1 MTVAGGART
10 VDSVAVR
17 GAAVELTLA
26 SAVSFGQAATVSY
39 VPGTD
44 PIRDAAGNGAAAFT
58 DLPVN
63 NRTSG
68 VCDRT
73 PQLRDAITRAA
84 SRSDCGDVTV
94 DDLVEIT
101 WLTVSGK
108 NISALKTGDFAGLVL
123 LRGIVL
129 GDNQLTALPAGVFAG
144 LADIKQISLSNND
157 LSALPGDVFS
167 SLTTLRVIRLDRNA
181 LTGLD
186 AGTFAG
192 LRALEW
198 LELDQNQLSTLPAG
212 IFSGLTALET
222 LELQDNRIESLPGG
236 VFSGLAALKELW
248 LPDNRLSTLP
258 AGVFSGLPA
267 LTSLDLRR
275 NRFSE
280 LPPGVFS
287 GMTAH
292 PDEFWFQENPTD
304 PLPVTVSLESPSAG
318 QFRAVAQTGAPFG
331 MVLPIRVD
339 GGSID
344 GGVRAATIPQGDSA
358 SAPLD
363 VSRAAGATAA
373 VTVDLAA
380 LPGRPATDR
389 GYGLVASADLPLEVL
404 APVPRVRVHP
414 QALTVRE
421 GGSNGYTVVLNSR
434 PTETVTV
441 TVIVLPASAATASPA
456 RLMFTAADWH
466 TPRSVTLTTTADADT
481 EDGSATV
488 HHVVAGGDYGSVS
501 APDVTVTV
509 AEAVADTGAAPVFDS
524 PDAYSVTENE
534 ILAGTVSAT
543 DADDEDSV
551 TGYAVTGGAD
561 ADRFRVAGDGALHFV
576 IVPDYERPADA
587 DRNNVYELAVTATSG
602 AGGRE
607 RTTTR
612 TVAVTVGDEDEPPA
626 TPPAPRVDPDPN
638 SRYSLD
644 VRASR
649 RQEVIAGPAIDDYD
663 IQYRVQGEG
672 DFLNWSVGRT
682 LKAKITG
689 LEWATLYEVQVRAKN
704 DEGTS
709 DWSPS
714 TVAST
719 RNGAPRVDPGVAP
732 ERIRS
737 AVGGAAEIVYADRVF
752 LDPDGDDIEFTVSSD
767 NSAVAAVSV
776 RLGIV
781 TIVPGSAGTA
791 TVTIT
796 ARDEYGAESVHA
808 FDVTVSAPTLGTPD
822 VRIDGTVLEFEF
834 TDSFTAGE
842 TRAYEL
848 RARHKTPR
856 GPWAIGC
863 QAVTGSEAGN
873 QDITLRTNLAGFFEP
888 GTVYE
893 ADYGYRGETCGGPV
907 DARSAAVDRTTDGV
921 ASFDIELIFSGRFT
935 SGQRASINAAARR
948 WMEIIQSGV
957 PNFDYSGNPAGCG
970 FGLPSLV
977 RVVDDHVIYVLEKYI
992 DGPRGSLAQTRHCRI
1007 RPVSQLPIVS
1017 IVEFDSADLPGLS
1030 GGVMEDVALH
1040 EMGHALGIDGP
1051 LWKDLGML
1059 KNPSLVLGVEI
1070 EPAPDTHFTGPLA
1083 VAEFNSRGGLS
1094 YSGAKVPVENGVGWG
1109 GSRDTHW
1116 RLSVFGHELM
1126 ATGIYTLGANPLSS
1140 ITIQALADLGY
1151 DVDKTQ
1157 ADPYYVS
1164 GAIGRDAPGF
1174 LPLGCGVEASRGVI
1188 EAPVVIEMQIERALE

>member
-1 MTVAGGART
+1 MP
-10 VDSVAVR
+10 
-17 GAAVELTLA
+17 E
-26 SAVSFGQAATVSY
+26 
-39 VPGTD
+39 
-44 PIRDAAGNGAAAFT
+44 
-58 DLPVN
+58 
-63 NRTSG
+63 
-68 VCDRT
+68 
-73 PQLRDAITRAA
+73 
-84 SRSDCGDVTV
+84 
-94 DDLVEIT
+94 
-101 WLTVSGK
+101 
-108 NISALKTGDFAGLVL
+108 
-123 LRGIVL
+123 
-129 GDNQLTALPAGVFAG
+129 
-144 LADIKQISLSNND
+144 
-157 LSALPGDVFS
+157 
-167 SLTTLRVIRLDRNA
+167 
-181 LTGLD
+181 
-186 AGTFAG
+186 
-192 LRALEW
+192 
-198 LELDQNQLSTLPAG
+198 
-212 IFSGLTALET
+212 
-222 LELQDNRIESLPGG
+222 G

-248 LPDNRLSTLP
+248 LSDNRLATLP

-267 LTSLDLRR
+267 LTSVDLRR

-304 PLPVTVSLESPSAG
+304 PLPVTVSLESSAAG

-358 SAPLD
+358 SAPLEM
-363 VSRAAGATAA
+363 SRAAGATAA

-414 QALTVRE
+414 RALTVRE

-732 ERIRS
+732 ERIWS

-781 TIVPGSAGTA
+781 TVVPGSAGTA

-808 FDVTVSAPTLGTPD
+808 FDVTVSAPTLGSPD

-893 ADYGYRGETCGGPV
+893 ADYGYRGETCDGPV
-907 DARSAAVDRTTDGV
+907 EARSAAVDRTTDGV
-921 ASFDIELIFSGRFT
+921 ASFDIELIFSGDFT

-1174 LPLGCGVEASRGVI
+1174 LPLGCGVGESRGVI